1 MKPLSSHLH
10 VVRATRYSQSS
21 RTQTITSGYRT
32 SSGELYS
39 ALRKKYLHRCP
50 GICLPHMTTRICV
63 WRLLMDDSKLTK
75 EAVYEGYKVKVMQE
89 REGAKP
95 IQAKKVQY
103 LKSRNT

>member
-1 MKPLSSHLH
+1 
-10 VVRATRYSQSS
+10 
-21 RTQTITSGYRT
+21 
-32 SSGELYS
+32 
-39 ALRKKYLHRCP
+39 
-50 GICLPHMTTRICV
+50 
-63 WRLLMDDSKLTK
+63 MDDSKLTK